1 MTDASGTQPEEP
13 AIPEETPSL
22 EGPGLTE
29 GADLPEGLDL
39 PDESLIPPADVVIP
53 PPPPEIPIPEGL
65 LTPPPSDIPS
75 ADAVLPPPPPATRRA
90 DRARPTPAIL
100 EGEPPAAVADDWA
113 LPSVAPE
120 VPTSGGYRVL
130 TIVIFAFLFLLFV
143 AAIVVGVYLLNTTTF
158 PFAGAD
164 AATSLAF
171 ALRS

>member
-1 MTDASGTQPEEP
+1 M
-13 AIPEETPSL
+13 
-22 EGPGLTE
+22 
-29 GADLPEGLDL
+29 
-39 PDESLIPPADVVIP
+39 
-53 PPPPEIPIPEGL
+53 
-65 LTPPPSDIPS
+65 
-75 ADAVLPPPPPATRRA
+75 
-90 DRARPTPAIL
+90 
-100 EGEPPAAVADDWA
+100 ADDWA